1 MTYDGLRGPRDADPP
16 EHWPVGRLLSTA
28 ARRIERAWD
37 GHLAAWDLNHASLP
51 VLVHVSYAPMSQ
63 RQLADACGVT
73 EQTMSRVVA
82 RLERT
87 GYVTRRRHDDDRR
100 RHVIAITSE
109 GARAL
114 AACADPRP
122 AQETVL
128 GRLSPERRAL
138 LDDLLR
144 EIVRPEELV
153 PTGDARSTRE
163 QGIA

>member
-1 MTYDGLRGPRDADPP
+1 MTYDGPGAPRYAGPP

-100 RHVIAITSE
+100 RHVIAITPD

-122 AQETVL
+122 AQEAVL

-144 EIVRPEELV
+144 EIVRPEDLV
-153 PTGDARSTRE
+153 PTGDARSTGD
-163 QGIA
+163 QGLA